1 MPPRVAAPSARP
13 SYASISTMWAVTSAL
28 GGSVTAPKSQ
38 KGSLAGSGLVLSTSK
53 AAQPPSLDCIPTDHA
68 TPRSAAPASS
78 ISARRSA
85 STTTA
90 VSSTSG

>member
-1 MPPRVAAPSARP
+1 MC
-13 SYASISTMWAVTSAL
+13 AVTSAL

-38 KGSLAGSGLVLSTSK
+38 KGSFAGMPLVLSASN
-53 AAQPPSLDCIPTDHA
+53 APQPPSLDCMPSDQA
-68 TPRSAAPASS
+68 RPRSAAPPSS
-78 ISARRSA
+78 TPARRSA